1 MALTLTQIAG
11 VAAAKVGRND
21 AYAETIALGFARI
34 RHQYVYDSFNWRV
47 STSANVIPITVPPNG
62 PIPIP
67 GIDRIIS
74 VRYWKN
80 AIEEDSTFLD
90 PVSIEFLYET
100 GFDLLGV
107 FGEPRFY
114 VETYD
119 RDAGLRQVN
128 LYPNPQADAIG
139 SGVNLTVMGK
149 LQFDTTA
156 TSPLIPYIDDCLIAF
171 VTSDL
176 LETFRQTGRAQ
187 AIRAEAETM
196 LAAAQAKDTPPATR
210 PRMSKVL
217 TVAGN
222 SLEELADSVCDII
235 GDWKPDTRIS
245 VKERVRRNYQTL
257 WEMALWPESTVVA
270 RVFATDNEQ
279 IILPHYFDRV
289 IEVRSDTNPT
299 GTLRNSEVS
308 IFFDVDKDIFER
320 VGNPTDY
327 TMLPPIGCSA
337 LPPYTESLLFFLG
350 TGDFGGRLTR
360 FPHFIQE
367 TVQVFVKGETDGSEI
382 SETVDVTSVAGGV
395 PGPLFDT
402 TFAELPSTQ
411 FAYNTPI
418 TIAKPIT
425 RNDMTVYGASSK
437 RVLLRL
443 GAQERERKFMRLW
456 LLPNNSANTDV
467 VAAESYLVLGK
478 RAISPLVADADTCQL
493 RNVENILIN
502 GAAADML
509 DKMGNAALSA
519 TLRTKA
525 GAALQIMI
533 DGETN
538 QNAINPRVIPYVEG
552 HSECHFGKE
561 IF

>member
-1 MALTLTQIAG
+1 MTLTQIAA
-11 VAAAKVGRND
+11 VAATKVGRTD
-21 AYAETIALGFARI
+21 SFAVTTAQSFAQS
-34 RHQYVYDSFNWRV
+34 RHEYVYDAFDWR
-47 STSANVIPITVPPNG
+47 STQVTVTLPVASGVPIQ
-62 PIPIP
+62 IP
-67 GIDRIIS
+67 GIDRVIS
-74 VRYWKN
+74 VRYFQDALDNSK
-80 AIEEDSTFLD
+80 FLD
-90 PVSIEFLYET
+90 PVSVEFLYET
-100 GFDLLGV
+100 GIDLADGAY
-107 FGEPRFY
+107 GDPRFY
-114 VETYD
+114 VELYD
-119 RDAGLRQVN
+119 QSTQQRTIT
-128 LYPNPQADAIG
+128 LYPSPSPLQST
-139 SGVNLTVMGK
+139 SGANVTVLGK
-149 LQFDTTA
+149 KAFDPTA
-156 TSPLIPYIDDCLIAF
+156 TAPILPHIDQLLIAY
-171 VTSDL
+171 VTADL
-176 LETFRQTGRAQ
+176 LETFKQVAK
-187 AIRAEAETM
+187 
-196 LAAAQAKDTPPATR
+196 AQAKMQEADKLLADAQARDTPPITR

-217 TVAGN
+217 TVSGN
-222 SLEELADSVCDII
+222 SLEELTDSVCDII
-235 GDWKPDTRIS
+235 GDWKLDTRIS

-289 IEVRSDTNPT
+289 IEVRDDQNPT
-299 GTLRNSEVS
+299 GTLRNQEVS

-327 TMLPPIGCSA
+327 TMLPPIGVSA
-337 LPPYTESLLFFLG
+337 LPPYTENLLFFLG
-350 TGDFGGRLTR
+350 SGDFGGRLTR
-360 FPHFIQE
+360 YPHFLQE
-367 TVQVFVKGETDGSEI
+367 TAEVFVKGETDGAEL
-382 SETVDVTSVAGGV
+382 SETVDVQSVAGGV

-402 TFAELPSTQ
+402 AFAVLPSTA

-467 VAAESYLVLGK
+467 TAAESYLVLGK

-509 DKMGNAALSA
+509 DKMGNAALAA
-519 TLRTKA
+519 TLRQKA
-525 GAALQIMI
+525 TAASQIMI

-538 QNAINPRVIPYVEG
+538 QNANNPQVIPYVEG
-552 HSECHFGKE
+552 DSCGWDYRPLSKSNF
-561 IF
+561 